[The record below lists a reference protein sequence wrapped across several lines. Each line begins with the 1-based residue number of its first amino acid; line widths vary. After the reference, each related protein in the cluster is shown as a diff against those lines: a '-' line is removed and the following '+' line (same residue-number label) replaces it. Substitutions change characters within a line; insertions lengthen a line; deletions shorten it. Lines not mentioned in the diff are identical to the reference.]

1 MPPSQKSSLD
11 KCNNTVPVIDE
22 NVVENAANLQSWVE
36 LGDILS
42 TTQSQSKHN
51 THTSI
56 PASETDAASKFKPA
70 PADHS
75 LLLPSTFA
83 SAAQKRHTAQV
94 AWIRRHREHSI
105 DRENEVC
112 KLTSALVVQ
121 AVKALRQLR
130 THYDH
135 LMSNPIKV
143 RNGLIG
149 HEKGSV
155 IWVSPESQPDF
166 ISFLSIL
173 NSQWGSEPQRQPS
186 DTYEGNPPGSVIH
199 HDGQRVKD
207 LVDWAMDPDI
217 NVDVLHA
224 NVDVSAAAYQTIEQA
239 FRTFR
244 LAFDDMVKL
253 HDGDVSGKYSFWER
267 S

>member
-1 MPPSQKSSLD
+1 MPPSRKSLFD
-11 KCNNTVPVIDE
+11 KGNNIVPVIDE

-42 TTQSQSKHN
+42 TTQNQPERN

-56 PASETDAASKFKPA
+56 SGPETNAASKFKPA

-94 AWIRRHREHSI
+94 AWIRRRREHNI
-105 DRENEVC
+105 ERENEIS
-112 KLTSALVVQ
+112 KLTSTLVVQ
-121 AVKALRQLR
+121 AVKAIRQLR

-135 LMSNPIKV
+135 LISNPIKI

-149 HEKGSV
+149 HDKGSV

-166 ISFLSIL
+166 FSFLSML
-173 NSQWGSEPQRQPS
+173 DSQWGSQQQRQPS
-186 DTYEGNPPGSVIH
+186 DTYEGTSLAESH
-199 HDGQRVKD
+199 DDGQRVKD

-224 NVDVSAAAYQTIEQA
+224 NVDVSAAAYQTIEEA

-253 HDGDVSGKYSFWER
+253 HDGDVIGKYSFWER